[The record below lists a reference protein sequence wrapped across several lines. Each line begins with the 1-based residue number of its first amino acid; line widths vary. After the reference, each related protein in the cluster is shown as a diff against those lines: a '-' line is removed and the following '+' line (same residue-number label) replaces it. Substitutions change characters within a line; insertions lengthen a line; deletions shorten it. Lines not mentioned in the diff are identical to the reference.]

1 MKYLSFD
8 IEATGLHESCHIIE
22 FACIPFDTETMTFEE
37 DLKLDFLVKC
47 PPFEELKPDLDKW
60 VIDNLEELINKAH
73 NEGLT
78 SAQFRSKMI
87 SYVEDR
93 KVKDYFENKRITLFG
108 KSMNSIDIPFLSR
121 DLGWD
126 FMRTRFHHRT
136 LDLTS
141 FCKGLV
147 DMGLLPT
154 DSDSGSVLMDY
165 FGLGEVA
172 HTALEDA
179 KNTAILYMKLLKKFV
194 HLKDLMEAP
203 ND

>member
-8 IEATGLHESCHIIE
+8 IEATGLYEHCHTIE
-22 FACIPFDTETMTFEE
+22 FACIPFDTETHTFNE

-47 PPFEELKPDLDKW
+47 PSFEELKPNLDKW
-60 VIDNLEELINKAH
+60 VIEHNKELIDKAH
-73 NEGLT
+73 KDGLT
-78 SAQFRSKMI
+78 LPQFRSKMI
-87 SYVEDR
+87 AYVEDI
-93 KVKDYFENKRITLFG
+93 KVKDYFDNQRIVLFG

-126 FMRTRFHHRT
+126 FMRTKFHHRT

-141 FCKGLV
+141 ICKSFV
-147 DMGLLPT
+147 DLGLLPA

-165 FGLGEVA
+165 FGMGEVA

-179 KNTAILYMKLLKKFV
+179 RNTAILYLKLLKKFA
-194 HLKDLMEAP
+194 HLQTIIEKDF
-203 ND
+203 